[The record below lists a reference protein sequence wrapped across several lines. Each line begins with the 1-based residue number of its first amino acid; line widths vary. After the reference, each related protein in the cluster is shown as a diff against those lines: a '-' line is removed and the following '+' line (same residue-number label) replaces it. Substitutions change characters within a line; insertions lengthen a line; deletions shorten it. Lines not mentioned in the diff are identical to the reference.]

1 MADEIKLEH
10 LNDNNWSA
18 LLRKLREENEDP
30 SKGGCVLFL
39 GPEALIS
46 NTLNEQQNGYK
57 TMLELLCE
65 KAADKINLD
74 TGFKVECPGNKT
86 MAFYIKEHFL
96 KAFPDI
102 GEELWNNIFDEVYT
116 PDNIHPVF
124 FEKLPFIPINIIINT
139 SPDLLVKQIF
149 EEKAGISGT
158 QSSYYDYRSNS
169 RQNLDNKKLRDP
181 DINTPIIYNLFGTVT
196 DPGSTVYSPEV
207 LLEYVFSM
215 LSRGQ
220 EEINSLIYNEIKSAK
235 YFIFLGF
242 DFESWHL
249 KLLLRFF
256 DIKRGEKENKVTYAR
271 PWNLEKEET
280 QQYFKRLFNVTFVKD
295 NIIDFISEM
304 HNKCLA
310 DNTIQLR
317 KPKQGGNMHPESTQ
331 PTKESLYNLLRD
343 NKIPEALE
351 KMENYS
357 ILIRDQDLRT
367 KCILLMQNFNDLNMR
382 FNQRFIND
390 ADYVAERNA
399 ITVRTSQLVGTLDLN
414 D

>member
-46 NTLNEQQNGYK
+46 NTLTGQQSGYK

-65 KAADKINLD
+65 KAAGKINEE
-74 TGFKVECPGNKT
+74 TGLKVECPGNKS
-86 MAFYIKEHFL
+86 MSFYIKEHFL
-96 KAFPDI
+96 KAYPDI
-102 GEELWNNIFDEVYT
+102 GEELWSNIFDEVYT
-116 PDNIHPVF
+116 QDNIHPVF
-124 FEKLPFIPINIIINT
+124 YEKLPFIPINIIINT
-139 SPDLLVKQIF
+139 SPDLLVKKIF
-149 EEKAGISGT
+149 KEKAGISGT
-158 QSSYYDYRSNS
+158 QFSFYDYRSNS
-169 RQNLDNKKLRDP
+169 RQKLEDEKLRDP
-181 DINTPIIYNLFGTVT
+181 DTNSPIIYNLFGTVEN
-196 DPGSTVYSPEV
+196 PGTTVYSPEV

-220 EEINSLIYNEIKSAK
+220 EEINSLIYNEIKRAK

-256 DIKRGEKENKVTYAR
+256 DIKRSERESKVTYAR
-271 PWNLEKEET
+271 PYNLEKEET

-304 HNKCLA
+304 HNKCFT
-310 DNTIQLR
+310 DHTIQLR
-317 KPKQGGNMHPESTQ
+317 KPARAGHADPASTE
-331 PTKESLYNLLRD
+331 PTKESFFSLLRD
-343 NKIPEALE
+343 NKIPETLE
-351 KMENYS
+351 KLEEYS
-357 ILIRDQDLRT
+357 KVIKDQDLRT
-367 KCILLMQNFNDLNMR
+367 SCINLIISWKDLNDR
-382 FNQRFIND
+382 LSQRPVND
-390 ADYVAERNA
+390 PEYLAERNA
-399 ITVRTSQLVGTLDLN
+399 ITERILQLVGDLDLN

>member
-10 LNDNNWSA
+10 LNDNSWSA

-46 NTLNEQQNGYK
+46 NTLNEQQSGCK

-65 KAADKINLD
+65 KAADKINQD
-74 TGFKVECPGNKT
+74 TGSKVECPGNKS

-96 KAFPDI
+96 KAYPDI
-102 GEELWNNIFDEVYT
+102 GEELWSNIFDEVYT

-124 FEKLPFIPINIIINT
+124 YEKLPFIPINIIINT
-139 SPDLLVKQIF
+139 SPDLLVRKIF
-149 EEKAGISGT
+149 KEKAGIPGT
-158 QSSYYDYRSNS
+158 QFSFYDYRSNS
-169 RQNLDNKKLRDP
+169 RQKLEDEKLREP
-181 DINTPIIYNLFGTVT
+181 DLDSPIIYNLFGTVKS
-196 DPGSTVYSPEV
+196 PGTTVYSPEV

-220 EEINSLIYNEIKSAK
+220 EEINNLIYNEIKRAK

-256 DIKRGEKENKVTYAR
+256 DIKRGEKESKVTYAR

-304 HNKCLA
+304 HNKCLT
-310 DNTIQLR
+310 DNTIRLR
-317 KPKQGGNMHPESTQ
+317 EPKHGGNVHPESPD

-351 KMENYS
+351 KLEKYS

-367 KCILLMQNFNDLNMR
+367 KCIILMQNINDLTTR
-382 FNQRFIND
+382 FNLRTIND
-390 ADYVAERNA
+390 ADYGAERNE
-399 ITVRTSQLVGTLDLN
+399 ITGRISQLVGTLDLN